1 MALITKL
8 PTTAPPTTAPPT
20 AASRTVPALLAAVF
34 LALYAVFALREHARF
49 RTTGYDL
56 GIFGQAVRAYAEG
69 RAPAS
74 EIRAATAPAG
84 FTGDAYPLLGD
95 HFHPVLALLA
105 PLYRLAPHVETLLV
119 AQAALVALAM
129 YVLARTAQHH
139 LPARKFAPV
148 AIGTACGLG
157 WGTQALIGFDFH
169 EVAFA
174 VPLLALACRAYL
186 DGRTRAA
193 ACWAA
198 ALLLVKE
205 DLGATAAVFG
215 LLLVRQDRRT
225 GLVLAAG
232 SVLGMFLIVYGV
244 IPAFAADGR
253 YVYLSQASGAYG
265 LLDGWPVKSLTV
277 LALLAATGGLVLRS
291 PLALL
296 LLPTL
301 AWRFTSANPAH
312 WEPGL
317 HYSAVLVP
325 IAFAA
330 LVDAL
335 RRGVRLPIR
344 LPVAVRLP
352 MAGVPVALPLVTA
365 LLMLP
370 FQPLGSLATP
380 GFWRDGPR
388 EAAARQ
394 ALELVPDGA
403 RVAASNSLAP
413 HLTDRATVHL
423 VADGVLDRRPAVE
436 WIVADVR
443 EQWPAGAVERV
454 LRRAGEQGWRVVR
467 ETEGIV
473 VLSRQWGVGCAAPA
487 RAADTAWSCRPRQR

>member
-1 MALITKL
+1 MALIIEPAAERL
-8 PTTAPPTTAPPT
+8 PLTPPPT
-20 AASRTVPALLAAVF
+20 ASRSVPALLAAVF
-34 LALYAVFALREHARF
+34 FAVHSVLALREHARF

-74 EIRAATAPAG
+74 EIRAATAPPG
-84 FTGDAYPLLGD
+84 FAADAYPLLGD

-105 PLYRLAPHVETLLV
+105 PLYRLAPHVGTLLV
-119 AQAALVALAM
+119 AQAALVALAV

-139 LPARKFAPV
+139 LPGRKFSAL
-148 AIGTACGLG
+148 AIGSACGLG
-157 WGTQALIGFDFH
+157 WGVQQLVGFDFH

-174 VPLLALACRAYL
+174 VPLLALACRAHL

-198 ALLLVKE
+198 SLLLVKE
-205 DLGATAAVFG
+205 DLGATVAVFG
-215 LLLVRQDRRT
+215 LLLARRDRRT
-225 GLVLAAG
+225 GLALTAG
-232 SVLGMFLIVYGV
+232 SALATAVILYGV
-244 IPAFAADGR
+244 VPAFAPDGR
-253 YVYLSQASGAYG
+253 YLYAGQVTGAYG
-265 LLDGWPVKSLTV
+265 LLDGWHVKVLTV
-277 LALLAATGGLVLRS
+277 LLLLAVTGGLVVRS

-325 IAFAA
+325 IALAA

-335 RRGVRLPIR
+335 RRGVRLP
-344 LPVAVRLP
+344 LSVPVAVVLLLLP
-352 MAGVPVALPLVTA
+352 T
-365 LLMLP
+365 
-370 FQPLGSLATP
+370 QPLASLATP
-380 GFWRDGPR
+380 GFWRVDPR
-388 EAAARQ
+388 EAAARE
-394 ALELVPDGA
+394 AVALVPDGA

-423 VADGVLDRRPAVE
+423 VTDGVLGRSPAVE
-436 WIVADVR
+436 WLVADR
-443 EQWPAGAVERV
+443 TEGWPAGAVGRV
-454 LRRAGEQGWRVVR
+454 LRQAGDQGWRVVR
-467 ETEGIV
+467 DEAGIV
-473 VLSRQWGVGCAAPA
+473 VLARVGQ
-487 RAADTAWSCRPRQR
+487 RA

>member
-1 MALITKL
+1 MAV
-8 PTTAPPTTAPPT
+8 TTAPPALVRP
-20 AASRTVPALLAAVF
+20 AGSRTVPALLAFAF
-34 LALYAVFALREHARF
+34 LVPYAVFALREHARF

-105 PLYRLAPHVETLLV
+105 PLYRLVPHVGTLLV
-119 AQAALVALAM
+119 AQAALVALGA
-129 YVLARTAQHH
+129 YVLARTAQRH
-139 LPARKFAPV
+139 LPERRFAPM
-148 AIGTACGLG
+148 ALGTACGLG
-157 WGTQALIGFDFH
+157 WGTQQLLGFDFH

-215 LLLVRQDRRT
+215 LLLTRQDRRT
-225 GLVLAAG
+225 GLFLAVGSLLATALVL
-232 SVLGMFLIVYGV
+232 YGV
-244 IPAFAADGR
+244 IPAFAPDGR
-253 YVYLSQASGAYG
+253 YLYAGQVTGAYG
-265 LLDGWPVKSLTV
+265 LLDGWPVKSLT
-277 LALLAATGGLVLRS
+277 LLLLLAVTGGLVVRS

-325 IAFAA
+325 VAFAA

-335 RRGVRLPIR
+335 RRGVRLPLSVR
-344 LPVAVRLP
+344 PPLSVRLP
-352 MAGVPVALPLVTA
+352 LAVRPPLSVRLTLAVPLGVAL
-365 LLMLP
+365 LLLP
-370 FQPLGSLATP
+370 AQPLAALATP
-380 GFWRDGPR
+380 GFWEDGPR
-388 EAAARQ
+388 ETAARD
-394 ALELVPDGA
+394 AVALVPDGA

-436 WIVADVR
+436 WIVADTR
-443 EQWPAGAVERV
+443 EPWPAGAVERV
-454 LRRAGEQGWRVVR
+454 LRQAGGRGWRVVR
-467 ETEGIV
+467 EEGGIV
-473 VLSRQWGVGCAAPA
+473 VLA
-487 RAADTAWSCRPRQR
+487 RQRA

>member
-1 MALITKL
+1 MAVI
-8 PTTAPPTTAPPT
+8 TAPPPVARR
-20 AASRTVPALLAAVF
+20 AARARTVPALLALSFF
-34 LALYAVFALREHARF
+34 LLYATFALREHARF

-56 GIFGQAVRAYAEG
+56 GIFGQAVRAYSEG

-74 EIRAATAPAG
+74 EIRAATAPVG
-84 FTGDAYPLLGD
+84 FAGDAYPLLGD
-95 HFHPVLALLA
+95 HFHPVFAVLA
-105 PLYRLAPHVETLLV
+105 PLYRLAPHVETLLL
-119 AQAALVALAM
+119 AQAALVALGV
-129 YVLARTAQHH
+129 YVLTRTARRH
-139 LPARKFAPV
+139 LPGRSHV
-148 AIGTACGLG
+148 VLGTACGLG
-157 WGTQALIGFDFH
+157 WGTLQLIGFDFH

-215 LLLVRQDRRT
+215 LLLMRRDRRT
-225 GLVLAAG
+225 GLLLAVG
-232 SVLGMFLIVYGV
+232 SALGTVLIVYVV
-244 IPAFAADGR
+244 IPAFAADGQ
-253 YVYLSQASGAYG
+253 YLYASQVTGAYG
-265 LLDGWPVKSLTV
+265 LLDGWPVKSLT
-277 LALLAATGGLVLRS
+277 LLLLLAVTGGLVVRS

-335 RRGVRLPIR
+335 RRGVRLP
-344 LPVAVRLP
+344 LS
-352 MAGVPVALPLVTA
+352 VPLCAA
-365 LLMLP
+365 LLLLP
-370 FQPLGSLATP
+370 AQPLAALATP
-380 GFWRDGPR
+380 GFWQSSPR
-388 EAAARQ
+388 EVAARD
-394 ALELVPDGA
+394 ALALVPDGA

-413 HLTDRATVHL
+413 HLTDRTTVHL

-436 WIVADVR
+436 WIVADAQ
-443 EQWPAGAVERV
+443 ESWPAGAVERV
-454 LRRAGEQGWRVVR
+454 LERAGDRGWRVVR
-467 ETEGIV
+467 ETDGIV
-473 VLSRQWGVGCAAPA
+473 VLTRQAL
-487 RAADTAWSCRPRQR
+487 

>member
-1 MALITKL
+1 MALITEPPTAAPL
-8 PTTAPPTTAPPT
+8 TTAPLTTAPPAT
-20 AASRTVPALLAAVF
+20 ASRVVPALLAAAF

-56 GIFGQAVRAYAEG
+56 GIFGQGVRAYAEG

-119 AQAALVALAM
+119 AQAALVALAV

-139 LPARKFAPV
+139 LAARKFAPL
-148 AIGTACGLG
+148 AIGSACGLG
-157 WGTQALIGFDFH
+157 WGVQQLIGFDFH

-215 LLLVRQDRRT
+215 LLLARQDRRT
-225 GLVLAAG
+225 GLALTAG
-232 SVLGMFLIVYGV
+232 SLLGAALIVYGV

-253 YVYLSQASGAYG
+253 YVYLAQASPAYG
-265 LLDGWPVKSLTV
+265 LLDGWHVKALTV
-277 LALLAATGGLVLRS
+277 LLLLAVTGGLVVRS
-291 PLALL
+291 PLAWL

-325 IAFAA
+325 IALAA

-335 RRGVRLPIR
+335 RRGVRLP
-344 LPVAVRLP
+344 LSVPVAVALLLLP
-352 MAGVPVALPLVTA
+352 AQPVAALV
-365 LLMLP
+365 
-370 FQPLGSLATP
+370 TP
-380 GFWRDGPR
+380 GFWRDTPR
-388 EAAARQ
+388 EAAARG
-394 ALELVPDGA
+394 AVELVPDGA

-423 VADGVLDRRPAVE
+423 VADGVLDRHPAVE
-436 WIVADVR
+436 WIVADLR
-443 EQWPAGAVERV
+443 DAYPSGAVGGV
-454 LRRAGEQGWRVVR
+454 LARAAGESGSGWRVVR
-467 ETEGIV
+467 EEAGVV
-473 VLSRQWGVGCAAPA
+473 VLV
-487 RAADTAWSCRPRQR
+487 RQRA

>member
-1 MALITKL
+1 MAVILS
-8 PTTAPPTTAPPT
+8 PTPAPPPCLSRT
-20 AASRTVPALLAAVF
+20 ASRTVPGLLGLLSFVSSS
-34 LALYAVFALREHARF
+34 VFALREHARF
-49 RTTGYDL
+49 GTTGYDL
-56 GIFGQAVRAYAEG
+56 GIFGQAVRSYAEG

-74 EIRAATAPAG
+74 ELRAATAPTG
-84 FTGDAYPLLGD
+84 FAGDAYPLLGD

-105 PLYRLAPHVETLLV
+105 PLYRLVPRVETLLV
-119 AQAALVALAM
+119 AQAALVALAV
-129 YVLARTAQHH
+129 YVVARTAQRH
-139 LPARKFAPV
+139 LPGRKFAPV
-148 AIGTACGLG
+148 AVGTACGLG
-157 WGTQALIGFDFH
+157 WGVQQLIGFDFH

-205 DLGATAAVFG
+205 DLGATTAVLG
-215 LLLVRQDRRT
+215 LLLARQDRRV
-225 GLVLAAG
+225 GLALTAG
-232 SVLGMFLIVYGV
+232 SLLGAVLIVYGV
-244 IPAFAADGR
+244 IPAFAADGQ
-253 YVYLSQASGAYG
+253 YVYLAQTPGSSAASGAYG
-265 LLDGWPVKSLTV
+265 LLDGWHVKALTV
-277 LALLAATGGLVLRS
+277 LLLLAATGGLVLRS
-291 PLALL
+291 PLAWL

-335 RRGVRLPIR
+335 RRGARLPLSVPLAVALLL
-344 LPVAVRLP
+344 LPVQ
-352 MAGVPVALPLVTA
+352 PVAALV
-365 LLMLP
+365 
-370 FQPLGSLATP
+370 TP

-388 EAAARQ
+388 EAAARR
-394 ALELVPDGA
+394 AVELVPDGA

-423 VADGVLDRRPAVE
+423 VADGVLDRRPVVE
-436 WIVADVR
+436 WIVADR
-443 EQWPAGAVERV
+443 AEKYPAGAVGGVLER
-454 LRRAGEQGWRVVR
+454 AAAAGWRVVR
-467 ETEGIV
+467 EEAGIV
-473 VLSRQWGVGCAAPA
+473 VLA
-487 RAADTAWSCRPRQR
+487 RTGQRA

>member
-1 MALITKL
+1 MARWL
-8 PTTAPPTTAPPT
+8 ARSSRSSAS
-20 AASRTVPALLAAVF
+20 AWSRTTSAADS
-34 LALYAVFALREHARF
+34 
-49 RTTGYDL
+49 RTTED
-56 GIFGQAVRAYAEG
+56 QSV
-69 RAPAS
+69 
-74 EIRAATAPAG
+74 
-84 FTGDAYPLLGD
+84 
-95 HFHPVLALLA
+95 LA
-105 PLYRLAPHVETLLV
+105 PLYRLVPHVGTLLV
-119 AQAALVALAM
+119 AQAALVALAV
-129 YVLARTAQHH
+129 YVLARTAQRH
-139 LPARKFAPV
+139 LPGRSHV
-148 AIGTACGLG
+148 ALGVACGLG
-157 WGTQALIGFDFH
+157 WGTQQLIGFDFH

-186 DGRTRAA
+186 DRRTRAA

-215 LLLVRQDRRT
+215 LLLARRDRRT

-232 SVLGMFLIVYGV
+232 SLLGTILIVYGV

-253 YVYLSQASGAYG
+253 YLYAGQVTGG
-265 LLDGWPVKSLTV
+265 HGILDGWTVKALTP
-277 LALLAATGGLVLRS
+277 LLLLAVTGGLVLRS

-335 RRGVRLPIR
+335 RRGVRLP
-344 LPVAVRLP
+344 LS
-352 MAGVPVALPLVTA
+352 VPLAAA
-365 LLMLP
+365 LLLLP
-370 FQPLGSLATP
+370 AQPLAALATP
-380 GFWRDGPR
+380 GFWQTGPR
-388 EAAARQ
+388 EAAARE
-394 ALELVPDGA
+394 ALALVPDGA

-423 VADGVLDRRPAVE
+423 VADGVLERRPAVE

-443 EQWPAGAVERV
+443 EAWPAGSVGRV
-454 LRRAGEQGWRVVR
+454 LGRAGDRGWRVVR
-467 ETEGIV
+467 ESEGIV
-473 VLSRQWGVGCAAPA
+473 VL
-487 RAADTAWSCRPRQR
+487 TRPEG

>member
-1 MALITKL
+1 M
-8 PTTAPPTTAPPT
+8 TAPMTAVLT
-20 AASRTVPALLAAVF
+20 ASPAPVRRRAGSRTGPALLSAGF
-34 LALYAVFALREHARF
+34 LVLYAVFALREHARF

-56 GIFGQAVRAYAEG
+56 GIFGQAVRSWAEG

-84 FTGDAYPLLGD
+84 FAGDAYPLLGD

-105 PLYRLAPHVETLLV
+105 PLYRLVPRVETLLV
-119 AQAALVALAM
+119 AQAALVALGV
-129 YVLARTAQHH
+129 YVTARAAQRH
-139 LPARKFAPV
+139 LPERKSAAV
-148 AIGTACGLG
+148 VVGAACGLG
-157 WGTQALIGFDFH
+157 WGTQQLIGFDFH

-205 DLGATAAVFG
+205 DLGATAAMFG
-215 LLLVRQDRRT
+215 LLLMRQDRRT
-225 GLVLAAG
+225 GLLLTAG
-232 SVLGMFLIVYGV
+232 SLLGAVLIVHGV
-244 IPAFAADGR
+244 VPAFAADGR

-265 LLDGWPVKSLTV
+265 LLDGWDVKALTV
-277 LALLAATGGLVLRS
+277 VLLLAVTGGLVLRS
-291 PLALL
+291 PLAWL

-330 LVDAL
+330 LVDAM
-335 RRGVRLPIR
+335 RKGVRLPLSVPFAVGLLL
-344 LPVAVRLP
+344 LP
-352 MAGVPVALPLVTA
+352 T
-365 LLMLP
+365 
-370 FQPLGSLATP
+370 QPLGALATP
-380 GFWRDGPR
+380 GFWSASPR
-388 EAAARQ
+388 EAAVRD
-394 ALELVPDGA
+394 ALALVPDGA

-423 VADGVLDRRPAVE
+423 VADGVLDRRPEVG

-443 EQWPAGAVERV
+443 EPWPAGAVGRV
-454 LRRAGEQGWRVVR
+454 LTRAGERGWRVAR
-467 ETEGIV
+467 EAGGIV
-473 VLSRQWGVGCAAPA
+473 VLV
-487 RAADTAWSCRPRQR
+487 RQRA

>member
-1 MALITKL
+1 MAVITTP
-8 PTTAPPTTAPPT
+8 PTVVRRSTGFRTAPAVL
-20 AASRTVPALLAAVF
+20 SAVF
-34 LALYAVFALREHARF
+34 FVLYAALALREHARF

-56 GIFGQAVRAYAEG
+56 GIFGQAVRAWSEG
-69 RAPAS
+69 RLPAS

-84 FTGDAYPLLGD
+84 FAGDAYPLLGD
-95 HFHPVLALLA
+95 HFHPVLALLG
-105 PLYRLAPHVETLLV
+105 PVYRLVPRVETLLV
-119 AQAALVALAM
+119 AQAALVALGV
-129 YVLARTAQHH
+129 YVIARAARRH
-139 LPARKFAPV
+139 LPDRRFAPL

-157 WGTQALIGFDFH
+157 WGTQALLGFDFH

-215 LLLVRQDRRT
+215 LLLTRQDRRT

-335 RRGVRLPIR
+335 RRGARLRIR
-344 LPVAVRLP
+344 LPLP
-352 MAGVPVALPLVTA
+352 SRWPHGCRWPASPWSFRSSPPSSCFPSSPSAPSPPPVSGATA
-365 LLMLP
+365 P
-370 FQPLGSLATP
+370 ARPPPGRPWSWCPTGPGS
-380 GFWRDGPR
+380 R
-388 EAAARQ
+388 
-394 ALELVPDGA
+394 
-403 RVAASNSLAP
+403 
-413 HLTDRATVHL
+413 RATV
-423 VADGVLDRRPAVE
+423 
-436 WIVADVR
+436 
-443 EQWPAGAVERV
+443 
-454 LRRAGEQGWRVVR
+454 
-467 ETEGIV
+467 
-473 VLSRQWGVGCAAPA
+473 S
-487 RAADTAWSCRPRQR
+487 PRI